1 MPSSKALSWNHRK
14 SYPMVWLK
22 IWAWVTY
29 SSKSGKKHT
38 PPPPPAQEIFSW
50 SQETFDIFWLGVLC
64 VIFGAILSCFV
75 GHHLDFRSSA
85 CELSL
90 PIFTGTVKKK
100 VSTWQFPMT
109 PVSVQKV
116 TAALRAGLH
125 GPCGQSS
132 ATAFHSL
139 SRVECF
145 VRNNDERSRSH
156 GHHCKKD

>member
-22 IWAWVTY
+22 IWTWVTY
-29 SSKSGKKHT
+29 SSKSGKDS
-38 PPPPPAQEIFSW
+38 PPQEIFSW
-50 SQETFDIFWLGVLC
+50 SQKTFDIFWLGVLC

-90 PIFTGTVKKK
+90 PNFTGTVKKE
-100 VSTWQFPMT
+100 VSTWQFPIT
-109 PVSVQKV
+109 PISVQKV

-132 ATAFHSL
+132 AKAFRSL
-139 SRVECF
+139 SRGESF
-145 VRNNDERSRSH
+145 IRNNGERGRSH
-156 GHHCKKD
+156 GCHCKKD